1 MRLQFIVDGVV
12 SGAVIG
18 LGAVGV
24 TLTYSILRFANF
36 AHGEFISWGAYF
48 TLLLAGAL
56 GFVAG
61 RTPAP
66 IGPFSFTWPILLA
79 GFAAMLLTGG
89 LALALDRVL
98 FRPLRRTGEGI
109 VAVMASFG
117 ASLALRSLIE
127 ATFTSR
133 PAYFTR
139 ALQIAKPLGLG
150 VRVTPNQAATVV
162 AAAFL
167 VGATH
172 FLLTHTRMGRA
183 MRATAE
189 NPSLARVNGIDVEGG
204 DPGDVA
210 DRRRI
215 GRGVRGHCRPARPGA
230 ALDGLR
236 LVAAA
241 VRCRHR
247 RWDRLGARRRAGRL
261 DRRADR
267 GRGGCV
273 RRRAVARCRR
283 VRHPDRRP
291 ARPSWRPVRTAALM
305 LDLVSYAAFFAT
317 TALTY
322 AVICLGLNVQWG
334 QTGLFNVGIAGF
346 VAIGAYASAIL
357 TTPPGGHLGGFG
369 LSIAVGWFGA
379 MLASAAAS
387 VFVGALTMRLR
398 ADYLAITTFGI
409 AVTVPVVLP
418 STSRASPAARS
429 ASASSAPVRRAV
441 HAARRCWAWRIWG
454 WRHWSRPPSTRR
466 WSGWREAHGGGFC
479 AASATTRRQWQPW
492 ART

>member
-56 GFVAG
+56 GFMAG

-79 GFAAMLLTGG
+79 GVAAMLLTGG

-150 VRVTPNQAATVV
+150 VRVTPNQAATVA

-172 FLLTHTRMGRA
+172 LLLTHTRMGRA

-189 NPSLARVNGIDVEGG
+189 NPSLARVNGIDVEG
-204 DPGDVA
+204 VIRA
-210 DRRRI
+210 TWLI
-215 GRGVRGHCRPARPGA
+215 GGA
-230 ALDGLR
+230 L
-236 LVAAA
+236 
-241 VRCRHR
+241 
-247 RWDRLGARRRAGRL
+247 
-261 DRRADR
+261 
-267 GRGGCV
+267 
-273 RRRAVARCRR
+273 
-283 VRHPDRRP
+283 
-291 ARPSWRPVRTAALM
+291 
-305 LDLVSYAAFFAT
+305 
-317 TALTY
+317 
-322 AVICLGLNVQWG
+322 
-334 QTGLFNVGIAGF
+334 
-346 VAIGAYASAIL
+346 
-357 TTPPGGHLGGFG
+357 
-369 LSIAVGWFGA
+369 
-379 MLASAAAS
+379 AAAS
-387 VFVGALTMRLR
+387 GVIAGLLVQVRPSMGFDLLLPLFAAAIVGGIGSVPGAVLGGLIVGLTEAVAVAFIGAQWRG
-398 ADYLAITTFGI
+398 AVAFAILI
-409 AVTVPVVLP
+409 AVLL
-418 STSRASPAARS
+418 
-429 ASASSAPVRRAV
+429 VRP
-441 HAARRCWAWRIWG
+441 G
-454 WRHWSRPPSTRR
+454 GLFGPPR
-466 WSGWREAHGGGFC
+466 
-479 AASATTRRQWQPW
+479 
-492 ART
+492 